1 MYMNV
6 FQNSNRLTELANLTK
21 QNNEVKPDSLKLT
34 KEIQEL
40 KQKSNNLKSKRDK
53 SLSIRISQEIF
64 KQSKNL
70 RKKW

>member
-1 MYMNV
+1 MNV

>member
-1 MYMNV
+1 MNV

-34 KEIQEL
+34 KELQEL

-53 SLSIRISQEIF
+53 SLSIRISQETWECII
-64 KQSKNL
+64 KV
-70 RKKW
+70 